1 MILPFTISNS
11 TLYYSI
17 STVVSDKPAAITW
30 CYPNQ
35 RTLTRC
41 HVLPI
46 PLISGDESS
55 FEYSDE
61 FIPCSLQYWDDCI
74 GSFQSYSSFT
84 LSEESPRH
92 LDLPLISDRKKI
104 AVSEKWRIIVLDV
117 HFDDDIYPNK
127 LSFQAKSLVSVV
139 RIDSYY
145 STTLTPRIKI
155 SANMES
161 FNMSFVN
168 QCFAQTSK
176 KEYKADA
183 DQEIATFT
191 LDSTRI
197 GVDVWD
203 KEDVLSELNIRF
215 KSQIQISYVD
225 FLLLAKHHFLLPC
238 KLQSQAHVVLT
249 KSGKDFLF
257 SKIKNYFLSIK
268 N

>member
-117 HFDDDIYPNK
+117 QFDDDIYPNK

-168 QCFAQTSK
+168 QCFAQTPK

-215 KSQIQISYVD
+215 KSEELNSD
-225 FLLLAKHHFLLPC
+225 LLL
-238 KLQSQAHVVLT
+238 
-249 KSGKDFLF
+249 
-257 SKIKNYFLSIK
+257 
-268 N
+268 